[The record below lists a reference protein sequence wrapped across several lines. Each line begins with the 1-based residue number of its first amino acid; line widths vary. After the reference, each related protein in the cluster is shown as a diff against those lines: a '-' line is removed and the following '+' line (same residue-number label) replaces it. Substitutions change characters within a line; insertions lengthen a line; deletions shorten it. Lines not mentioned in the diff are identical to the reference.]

1 MKRAVLTVEQLKGRA
16 QGFYIDRNITMTKEL
31 SEEDLDEKI
40 RRMFPDRNEFEK
52 INSAL
57 GDKIFGEMTDVT
69 RKEKA
74 EKDKASE
81 ERLGQL
87 EEYQEDRK
95 AARNK
100 NLKENKNKTDLKS
113 F

>member
-1 MKRAVLTVEQLKGRA
+1 
-16 QGFYIDRNITMTKEL
+16 MTKEL

-57 GDKIFGEMTDVT
+57 GYKIFGEMTDVT

-74 EKDKASE
+74 EKDKASV

-95 AARNK
+95 AAREK
-100 NLKENKNKTDLKS
+100 SFKENKKKG
-113 F
+113 

>member
-1 MKRAVLTVEQLKGRA
+1 
-16 QGFYIDRNITMTKEL
+16 
-31 SEEDLDEKI
+31 
-40 RRMFPDRNEFEK
+40 
-52 INSAL
+52 
-57 GDKIFGEMTDVT
+57 MTDVT
-69 RKEKA
+69 REEEA
-74 EKDKASE
+74 IKDKASE

>member
-1 MKRAVLTVEQLKGRA
+1 MQLPRLAENTINEKQSMKLNSVSP
-16 QGFYIDRNITMTKEL
+16 I
-31 SEEDLDEKI
+31 
-40 RRMFPDRNEFEK
+40 RMFPDRAEFEK

-69 RKEKA
+69 RKEEA
-74 EKDKASE
+74 LKDKASE